1 MVITFLSRFN
11 THRNLSRRYHGT
23 MDELLSKAGSQAVTF
38 AIRSGISIASTYA
51 IKTITTF
58 VTQIPKD
65 DARRIQQ
72 LKAQLQNRVEIVS
85 SAIDLIK
92 LVAARGNTNLEST
105 LKLTR
110 DLKDELDEFD
120 EHMQGLITQ
129 VEKSSNAKSQK
140 DAISRVEIYIKD
152 LLSRIE
158 EVTPFLNLSLTTS
171 GATIS
176 SALPQQVSPGLLL
189 QASNHLTKNNS
200 KKAGLVGPAF
210 QVTVFSIFYQVDKE
224 KNGQLRVIWKEDMK
238 RAFVKVVRTTETAF
252 KYQLE
257 INQSFEDGRYHN
269 VEDGEETQQSMTLD
283 LCQITKLFFSVSG
296 NLLKLKEQDAPVLVL
311 KVDKNIIGRRG
322 HDNPSVED
330 VMWLA
335 LGGYEEEP
343 DEEEDDGDDDD
354 DDENKENENKKDK
367 DKEDKENASS
377 SITLLEYLIR
387 LASLQEND
395 NKSILEVT
403 DERLST
409 YLNDENPNSIRERNA
424 DVKVVT
430 QEMQKVSLQS

>member
-1 MVITFLSRFN
+1 
-11 THRNLSRRYHGT
+11 

-120 EHMQGLITQ
+120 EHMRGLITQ
-129 VEKSSNAKSQK
+129 VEKSVNAKSQK
-140 DAISRVEIYIKD
+140 DAISKVEIYIKD
-152 LLSRIE
+152 LLARIE

-200 KKAGLVGPAF
+200 KKVGVVGPSF
-210 QVTVFSIFYQVDKE
+210 QVTVFSVFYQVDKE

-238 RAFVKVVRTTETAF
+238 RAFVKVVRATETAF

-269 VEDGEETQQSMTLD
+269 VEDGEETPQSMTLD

-311 KVDKNIIGRRG
+311 KVDKNIIGRQG

-335 LGGYEEEP
+335 LGGYVEETDE
-343 DEEEDDGDDDD
+343 DEEDEDDE
-354 DDENKENENKKDK
+354 DE
-367 DKEDKENASS
+367 DKEDEEDKHEDEDVKHKEKEKPSS

-409 YLNDENPNSIRERNA
+409 YLNDENPNSIREHNA

>member
-1 MVITFLSRFN
+1 
-11 THRNLSRRYHGT
+11 

-65 DARRIQQ
+65 DARRIQR

-92 LVAARGNTNLEST
+92 LVAARGNTHLEST
-105 LKLTR
+105 LRLTK
-110 DLKDELDEFD
+110 DLKDELDKFD
-120 EHMQGLITQ
+120 EHMQALITQ

-140 DAISRVEIYIKD
+140 DAIGKVEKYIKD
-152 LLSRIE
+152 LLARIE

-176 SALPQQVSPGLLL
+176 SALPQQLSPGLLL
-189 QASNHLTKNNS
+189 QASNHITNNNC
-200 KKAGLVGPAF
+200 KEAGPVGPPF
-210 QVTVFSIFYQVDKE
+210 QVTVFSVFYQVDKE
-224 KNGQLRVIWKEDMK
+224 KNGQLRVTWKEDMK
-238 RAFVKVVRTTETAF
+238 RAFVRVTRTAGSLYR
-252 KYQLE
+252 YQLK
-257 INQSFEDGRYHN
+257 IDQSFDDGRYHN
-269 VEDGEETQQSMTLD
+269 VEDGEETPQSMTLD
-283 LCQITKLFFSVSG
+283 LCQIVKLFFSVSG

-311 KVDKNIIGRRG
+311 KVDKNIAGKER
-322 HDNPSVED
+322 HDNPSLED

-335 LGGYEEEP
+335 LGGYEDEP
-343 DEEEDDGDDDD
+343 DEEEDEEEQEEEGEE
-354 DDENKENENKKDK
+354 DE
-367 DKEDKENASS
+367 EDEEEDTAGKQDINASS
-377 SITLLEYLIR
+377 SITLLEYVIR

-395 NKSILEVT
+395 GKSILEVP

-430 QEMQKVSLQS
+430 QDMQKVTLHS